1 MSDIIRLLPDSVANQ
16 IAAGEVIQRPA
27 SVIKEL
33 VENAIDAG
41 AQHIDVLVTDAGKSS
56 IQVIDDGKGMSETD
70 ARLSFERHATSKIRE
85 AADLFALRTM
95 GFRGEAL
102 ASIAAVAQ
110 VELRTCVEGEELGTK
125 LVIAGSKV
133 ESQEAISCPKGSN
146 FCVKN
151 LFFNVPAR
159 RKFLKSNQTEL
170 SNILTEFE
178 RIALVNPNVSFT
190 LYHNDAELFNLPAI
204 QLRQR
209 IMGVFGKKINQDL
222 LSLDVDTTMVRIS
235 GFVARPESAR
245 KKGAR
250 QYFFVN
256 GRYMRHP
263 YFHKAIMDAY
273 EHLIP
278 VGEQVS
284 YFIYFDVDP
293 GNIDVNIHP
302 TKTEIKFENE
312 QAIWQ
317 ILAAAVKETLGKFNA
332 VPSMDFDT
340 EGMPDIP
347 AFESSPYAGIQPPKT
362 TYNPDYNP
370 FNTSAVPPSSYSS
383 KPSRDWE
390 QLYEG
395 LEHHSSAQHIQKSYP
410 DDGDYFTAASME
422 QPVTPTLYDHSEEA
436 AMGEKSSQHYQFKG
450 RFILTS
456 VKSGLMIIDQQR
468 AHIRILY
475 DQYLEQI
482 TRRQGASQGMLFPD
496 IVQFPVSEVPVLQEI
511 MEDLSYLGFELTD
524 LGGGSYAINGI
535 PSGIEGLN
543 PVELIQ
549 SMVHTA
555 MEKGG
560 KVKEEVQSNLALT
573 LAKAAAIVPGQVLT
587 NEEMN
592 GLVDGLFAVATP
604 NYTPDGKTVLSVLQE
619 DELEKLF
626 K

>member
-256 GRYMRHP
+256 GRYMCHP

-332 VPSMDFDT
+332 VPSIDFDT

>member
-178 RIALVNPNVSFT
+178 RIALVNPNVSIT

-245 KKGAR
+245 KKGVR

-332 VPSMDFDT
+332 VPSIDFDT

>member
-41 AQHIDVLVTDAGKSS
+41 AQHIYVLVTDAGKSS

-332 VPSMDFDT
+332 VPSIDFDT

>member
-332 VPSMDFDT
+332 VPSIDFDT

-422 QPVTPTLYDHSEEA
+422 QPVTPTLYDYSEEA